1 MSRALNV
8 FGLFFSLGGVLL
20 LFLFGMPIR
29 VETGGG
35 TPVAWSTSAIHLQV
49 KKFDDIY
56 NALGWIGL
64 LAIIFGTLLQAV
76 AVLERK

>member
-8 FGLFFSLGGVLL
+8 FGLFFNLGGVIL

-35 TPVAWSTSAIHLQV
+35 NAVAWSTSAIHFQV
-49 KKFDDIY
+49 RKFDDIY

-76 AVLERK
+76 AVLEQK

>member
-29 VETGGG
+29 VETGGAREE
-35 TPVAWSTSAIHLQV
+35 VAGS
-49 KKFDDIY
+49 
-56 NALGWIGL
+56 
-64 LAIIFGTLLQAV
+64 
-76 AVLERK
+76 